1 MRSHRILTC
10 ILSIL
15 LCFISCVAAIFMVSL
30 LVNKVNIP
38 ISWNEAYINNS
49 LKFIYFLV
57 GPAVGLVYGLI
68 RKRKGAWTAILLVIA
83 SLASVVLLAV
93 VL

>member
-1 MRSHRILTC
+1 
-10 ILSIL
+10 
-15 LCFISCVAAIFMVSL
+15 MVSL